1 MKKYYFKAEKLRV
14 GYGKQPL
21 IENIEICLE
30 KGEIL
35 TLIGPN
41 GAGKSTILKSITKQL
56 ALLGGTVYLGEQDI
70 GQMSG
75 NELSQNM
82 AVVLTE
88 KLRTEMMTCEEVVA
102 TGRYPYTGK
111 FGILSDTD
119 RQAVAEAMELVHVTT
134 LKNKDFS
141 KISRRTEAEG
151 DACPCYLP
159 GARRSLS

>member
-82 AVVLTE
+82 AGGCISKEIAERLGDTLHETV
-88 KLRTEMMTCEEVVA
+88 KRRFMQGIQEM
-102 TGRYPYTGK
+102 RDGK
-111 FGILSDTD
+111 SIEM
-119 RQAVAEAMELVHVTT
+119 RNV
-134 LKNKDFS
+134 
-141 KISRRTEAEG
+141 
-151 DACPCYLP
+151 
-159 GARRSLS
+159 